1 MVLLPIRCALAWLAV
16 VVCAAPHALAEDPAN
31 AATWYARAIESMS
44 RLTQADLAVLYEYE
58 YKSGVA
64 PSAEVRAFLSKVA
77 PALDAFQR
85 GSMQQFSDFGLDR
98 SEGWSILLPHLHPMR
113 QLARA
118 VEMDVRVRLH
128 DGDTSGAANRLAAA
142 YRASQHMGD
151 DRILISSLVGQ
162 AMFDF
167 ADQATQYALDIG
179 AFNAGDAATLLL
191 AMRQLE
197 GADPFNYL
205 ESIIGEQE
213 ITVEWLPRQREEGE
227 LAEAIAMAG
236 MAGADESDVSE
247 WTTDEFH
254 AQLDLY
260 SQFMDGVIELFS
272 MENSDDARAAY
283 QVMQADLI
291 EGQYGVIVQL
301 FAPAFDR
308 ILDQRERGVN
318 DIANRLNALT
328 ELAEGRIQPAE
339 NLNAAYFYLR
349 GMALLESLSPEQLAS
364 LRTFTP
370 GSDVTIPDALADA
383 LLEMQLA
390 VDEFRHG
397 SSVRRCDFTL
407 GQRIPHRAFIPKHAA
422 GMSDALRLLLA
433 DAIHLLASG
442 QTESAVDR
450 LCILYRV
457 IAHYSGD
464 HQIVS
469 SLIAHH
475 AFNAVQSIVA
485 STISEERFNTQQLQK
500 LAGAFVRIGRAD
512 PFGYS
517 NAGRVTREFL
527 LRHLSRYFDPNDEAA
542 AANVRAMEEAIKAR
556 SGDFLLN
563 LLAFREEY
571 HRVMAEQHRRDAIA
585 AGLMTASPEAAPHDN
600 KEEGT
605 KEPPHAL
612 AGVLNLEELPELHLL
627 AKALAEQHYMH
638 EGQLIEDLARTRF
651 TNLSKRVAEAR
662 NDLRAAITL
671 LNAIE
676 VE

>member
-1 MVLLPIRCALAWLAV
+1 MVQLPIRCALAWLAV
-16 VVCAAPHALAEDPAN
+16 VICAAPNAIAEDPAN

-44 RLTQADLAVLYEYE
+44 RLTQADMAVLYEYE
-58 YKSGVA
+58 YKPGVA
-64 PSAEVRAFLSKVA
+64 PTAEVRAFLSKVA

-113 QLARA
+113 QFARA
-118 VEMDVRVRLH
+118 IEMDVRVRLH
-128 DGDTSGAANRLAAA
+128 DGDSSGAANRLAAA

-162 AMFDF
+162 AMFHV
-167 ADQATQYALDIG
+167 ADQATQYALDTG

-213 ITVEWLPRQREEGE
+213 ITVEWLPKQREEGE
-227 LAEAIAMAG
+227 LAEALA

-272 MENSDDARAAY
+272 MDNSDDARAAY
-283 QVMQADLI
+283 QAMQANLI

-308 ILDQRERGVN
+308 ILDQRDRGVN
-318 DIANRLNALT
+318 DIANRLNTLT
-328 ELAEGRIQPAE
+328 ELAEGRVHPAE

-349 GMALLESLSPEQLAS
+349 GIALLKSLSPEQLAS

-370 GSDVTIPDALADA
+370 EPDATIPDALADA

-390 VDEFRHG
+390 IDEFRNG
-397 SSVRRCDFTL
+397 SLVRRCDFTL
-407 GQRIPHRAFIPKHAA
+407 GQRMPHRAFIPEHAA

-433 DAIHLLASG
+433 DAIHLLASE

-469 SLIAHH
+469 SLVAHH
-475 AFNAVQSIVA
+475 AFNALQSIVA
-485 STISEERFNTQQLQK
+485 STIAEEHFNTQQMQR

-517 NAGRVTREFL
+517 NAGRATREFL
-527 LRHLSRYFDPNDEAA
+527 LRHLPRHFDLNDEAA
-542 AANVRAMEEAIKAR
+542 AVHVRAMEEAIKTR

-585 AGLMTASPEAAPHDN
+585 AGLMSASPEAAPHDN
-600 KEEGT
+600 KEEG
-605 KEPPHAL
+605 KKVPPHAL
-612 AGVLNLEELPELHLL
+612 ADVLNLEQLPELHLL
-627 AKALAEQHYMH
+627 AKGWVEQHNLR
-638 EGQLIEDLARTRF
+638 ESQFIEDLARSRF
-651 TNLSKRVAEAR
+651 ANLSKRIVEAR
-662 NDLRAAITL
+662 NDLRAAIAL